1 MQSDYLSMLL
11 AAAVAF
17 PAGRPTEP
25 HFNPSH
31 ISDDDPTSPPPPQM
45 SRAHRGFFALFIS
58 GWLLAW
64 TAAMVMVTGSFL
76 TSLWNPSFETAFM
89 AGWLCAATA
98 GWFLAVG
105 ELRSLL
111 GSKNPR
117 PPFDLFRRN

>member
-17 PAGRPTEP
+17 LAGRPTET
-25 HFNPSH
+25 HFPTSH
-31 ISDDDPTSPPPPQM
+31 ISDNETSTPPPQM

-64 TAAMVMVTGSFL
+64 TAAMIMVTGTFFE
-76 TSLWNPSFETAFM
+76 SLWKPGFETAFM
-89 AGWLCAATA
+89 GGWLCAATA